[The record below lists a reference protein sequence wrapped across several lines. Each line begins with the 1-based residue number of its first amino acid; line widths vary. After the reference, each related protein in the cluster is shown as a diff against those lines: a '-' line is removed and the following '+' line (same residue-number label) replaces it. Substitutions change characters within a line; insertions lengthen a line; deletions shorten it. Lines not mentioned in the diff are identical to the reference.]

1 MMEKEVHFYVF
12 GRVQGV
18 GYRRWCQ
25 RTAQQHGLCGWVR
38 NKADGKV
45 EVFAYGDSLTV
56 DLFLKACLEGPLW
69 ARVDRLI
76 PVDFSP
82 EAIKSFCE
90 NEFKI
95 LATK

>member
-1 MMEKEVHFYVF
+1 MEKEVHFQVV

-25 RTAQQHGLCGWVR
+25 QTAHQYGLYGWVR
-38 NKADGKV
+38 NKSDGTV
-45 EVFAYGDSLTV
+45 EVFAYGEAVSI

-69 ARVDRLI
+69 ARVDRLV
-76 PVDFSP
+76 PVDFSL
-82 EAIKSFCE
+82 EAIKSFC
-90 NEFKI
+90 NDEFKV